1 MADGR
6 VRQRRTWRERLG
18 LQPPPQDPDEW
29 VPVTSATVDDANTGF
44 SSLASPS
51 AKALEAAGIE
61 TQQKPYVLPDAPATR
76 TSGPDVTDRIRV
88 AVLVHHRDLDRARER
103 LRTVH

>member
-6 VRQRRTWRERLG
+6 VRRGARGANASGSSR
-18 LQPPPQDPDEW
+18 PPQDPDEW

-44 SSLASPS
+44 SSLASRS

-61 TQQKPYVLPDAPATR
+61 TQQKPYVLPDAPATQ

-88 AVLVHHRDLDRARER
+88 AVLVHYRDLDRARER